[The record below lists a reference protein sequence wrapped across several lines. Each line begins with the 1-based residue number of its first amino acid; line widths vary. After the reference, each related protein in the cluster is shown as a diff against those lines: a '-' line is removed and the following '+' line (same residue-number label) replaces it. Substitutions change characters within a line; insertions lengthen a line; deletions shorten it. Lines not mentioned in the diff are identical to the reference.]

1 MAMATPDAAGVVAIG
16 SSNKDSGGAVPMNA
30 ARAGRKPAAS
40 RFLPRMLMT
49 PAIATL
55 FLWMIVP
62 LVMTIYFSVIRYNL
76 MQPEQ
81 TGFIGLANF
90 EYFVTDPSFGTATL
104 NTLLLLGSVIVITV
118 VFGTIIA
125 LLTDEPFPGRGI
137 VRVLLIS
144 PFFVMPTVNAL
155 MWKHMMM
162 NPIYGVLAQVWKF
175 FGLAPVDWLTDH
187 PLFSVIVMVSWQ
199 WLPFATLILVTAL
212 QSMNREQLEAAR
224 MDGANFLQQLRYLYL
239 PHLARPVAV
248 VVMIE
253 MIFLLSVF
261 AEIYTTTGGG
271 PGDASTNVAF
281 LIFKQALL
289 NFDAGVASAGAL
301 FAVVLANIAAV
312 FLIRIVGKN
321 LDK

>member
-1 MAMATPDAAGVVAIG
+1 
-16 SSNKDSGGAVPMNA
+16 MN
-30 ARAGRKPAAS
+30 
-40 RFLPRMLMT
+40 RFLPRALMA
-49 PAIATL
+49 PAVVTL

-62 LVMTIYFSVIRYNL
+62 LVMTLYFSVIRYNL
-76 MQPEQ
+76 MQPDQ
-81 TGFIGLANF
+81 SGFVGLENF
-90 EYFVTDPSFGTATL
+90 EYFITDPSFTTSVI

-118 VFGTIIA
+118 GLGAAIA
-125 LLTDEPFPGRGI
+125 LLIDDPFPGRGL
-137 VRVLLIS
+137 VRILLIS

-155 MWKHMMM
+155 LWKNMMM
-162 NPIYGVLAQVWKF
+162 NPIYGVLAQVWQF
-175 FGLAPVDWLTDH
+175 FGAAPVDWLTDW
-187 PLFSVIVMVSWQ
+187 PLLSVIIMVSWQ
-199 WLPFATLILVTAL
+199 WLPFATLIFVTSL
-212 QSMNREQLEAAR
+212 QSMDREQIEAAR
-224 MDGANFLQQLRYLYL
+224 MDGANYLQQLRYLYI
-239 PHLARPVAV
+239 PHLGRSVAV

-271 PGDASTNVAF
+271 PGDASTNMAF

-312 FLIRIVGKN
+312 FLIRLVGKN